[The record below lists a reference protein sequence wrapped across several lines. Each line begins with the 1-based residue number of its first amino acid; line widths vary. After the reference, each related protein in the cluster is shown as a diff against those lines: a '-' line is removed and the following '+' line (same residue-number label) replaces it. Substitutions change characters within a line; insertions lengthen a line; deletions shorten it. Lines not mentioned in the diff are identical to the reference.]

1 MSTTID
7 TLTSEKILLS
17 SANTK
22 SIKTKKSKEV
32 KEALEKIPQLEKEN
46 FRIDS
51 TDRKEILD
59 KNWVKLKVNPQGD
72 VWEILEWE
80 NKGEQ
85 LFTFRG
91 GVRETM
97 ERNKEGAYD
106 WTQYE
111 EILKKKYKWDL
122 QKFIEWENIKF
133 CWEMRRTWKSSEE
146 GPAYIIWV
154 ELSMGREMKWL
165 CWNASSFNMD
175 QTPSYRPNFNHQ
187 YLDNGYSIR
196 CFEKLD

>member
-59 KNWVKLKVNPQGD
+59 KN
-72 VWEILEWE
+72 
-80 NKGEQ
+80 
-85 LFTFRG
+85 
-91 GVRETM
+91 
-97 ERNKEGAYD
+97 
-106 WTQYE
+106 
-111 EILKKKYKWDL
+111 
-122 QKFIEWENIKF
+122 
-133 CWEMRRTWKSSEE
+133 
-146 GPAYIIWV
+146 
-154 ELSMGREMKWL
+154 
-165 CWNASSFNMD
+165 
-175 QTPSYRPNFNHQ
+175 
-187 YLDNGYSIR
+187 
-196 CFEKLD
+196 